1 MHRLFLLRAYG
12 DFVILLQALIESP
25 QKNMYSLIA
34 SKHLEPLYQE
44 LALVINVSSIQI
56 QFIDFGITNT
66 QLSLFTNK
74 HLLSLNTIKEL
85 IQIKKFVQQNPNKEG
100 HDYIEQ
106 DKRIGLFKAI
116 TGLDFNSIIST
127 DFVYSTYAKFF
138 ENSGIKKEINKEEG
152 KAENIQENNVEN
164 LKENKEIE
172 ILNNNKLNSK
182 KVLLFPDTRQA
193 KKNIPSSLI
202 YKLENEIAAK
212 GYTLEIAYFKQAPD
226 IATNNKEEN
235 ALNSNKVVYA
245 NFKTLI
251 QLIRDAELI
260 LGADSLPIHLA
271 YLLKQPH
278 YIFYPNCYPQFFIT
292 PYAKINNRFGTFDHY
307 NFSFL

>member
-12 DFVILLQALIESP
+12 DFVILLQALMQSP
-25 QKNMYSLIA
+25 QKNKYTIIA
-34 SKHLEPLYQE
+34 SKHLQPLYDE
-44 LALVINVSSIQI
+44 LALAIDLTSIQI
-56 QFIDFGITNT
+56 QFINFGITNT

-85 IQIKKFVQQNPNKEG
+85 IQIKKFVEQNPNTEG
-100 HDYIEQ
+100 TDYIEQ
-106 DKRIGLFKAI
+106 DKRIGLFNAI
-116 TGLDFNSIIST
+116 TGLNFNSIIST

-138 ENSGIKKEINKEEG
+138 DIQNANKKVDNKEGKEINEVEFKEG
-152 KAENIQENNVEN
+152 VEFD
-164 LKENKEIE
+164 
-172 ILNNNKLNSK
+172 NNKLNSK

-193 KKNIPSSLI
+193 KKNIPSNLI
-202 YKLENEIAAK
+202 SNLENELAAK
-212 GYTLEIAYFKQAPD
+212 GYALEIAYFKEAPTNTTVNNT
-226 IATNNKEEN
+226 ATKT
-235 ALNSNKVVYA
+235 KQVVYS

-271 YLLKQPH
+271 YLLNKPH
-278 YIFYPNCYPQFFIT
+278 YILYPNGYPQLFMT
-292 PYAKINNRFGTFDHY
+292 PYAQINNRFGTFDHY

>member
-12 DFVILLQALIESP
+12 DFVILLQALLESP
-25 QKNMYSLIA
+25 QKNKYSLIA
-34 SKHLEPLYQE
+34 SKHLELLYQE
-44 LALVINVSSIQI
+44 LSLVINVSSLQI

-66 QLSLFTNK
+66 QLGLFTNK

-106 DKRIGLFKAI
+106 DKRIGLFNAI
-116 TGLDFNSIIST
+116 TGLHFNSIIST

-152 KAENIQENNVEN
+152 KVKNIQVS
-164 LKENKEIE
+164 KETET
-172 ILNNNKLNSK
+172 LNNNKINTK

-193 KKNIPSSLI
+193 KKNIPISLI
-202 YKLENEIAAK
+202 TKLENKIAAK
-212 GYTLEIAYFKQAPD
+212 GYTLEIAYFKQVPD
-226 IATNNKEEN
+226 IKTTNHEN
-235 ALNSNKVVYA
+235 SASNNKVVYA

-251 QLIRDAELI
+251 QLIKDAELI

-271 YLLKQPH
+271 YLLKKPH
-278 YIFYPNCYPQFFIT
+278 YILYPNGYPQLFMT
-292 PYAKINNRFGTFDHY
+292 PYAQINNRFGTFDHY

>member
-25 QKNMYSLIA
+25 QKNKYTIIA
-34 SKHLEPLYQE
+34 SKHLQPLYEE
-44 LALVINVSSIQI
+44 LALVINVSNIQI
-56 QFIDFGITNT
+56 QFFDFGITNT

-74 HLLSLNTIKEL
+74 HLLSFNMLNELKKIKN
-85 IQIKKFVQQNPNKEG
+85 FVKQNPNQEG
-100 HDYIEQ
+100 QDYIEQ
-106 DKRIGLFKAI
+106 DKRIGLFNAI
-116 TGLDFNSIIST
+116 TGIHFNSIIST
-127 DFVYSTYAKFF
+127 EPVYISYARFF

-152 KAENIQENNVEN
+152 KAENIQENKLANT
-164 LKENKEIE
+164 KENKESE
-172 ILNNNKLNSK
+172 TSNNNLNSK

-202 YKLENEIAAK
+202 YKLENEIASK
-212 GYTLEIAYFKQAPD
+212 GYTLEIAYFKQVPD
-226 IATNNKEEN
+226 IKTTNHEN
-235 ALNSNKVVYA
+235 SAFNNKVVYA

-251 QLIRDAELI
+251 QLIMNAELI

-271 YLLKQPH
+271 YLLKKPH
-278 YIFYPNCYPQFFIT
+278 YILYPNGYPQLFMT
-292 PYAKINNRFGTFDHY
+292 PYAQINNRFGTFDHY

>member
-1 MHRLFLLRAYG
+1 MYRLFLLRAYG
-12 DFVILLQALIESP
+12 DFVILLQALLESP
-25 QKNMYSLIA
+25 QKNKYSLIA
-34 SKHLEPLYQE
+34 SKHLELLYQE
-44 LALVINVSSIQI
+44 LSLVINVSSLQI

-66 QLSLFTNK
+66 QLGLFTNK

-85 IQIKKFVQQNPNKEG
+85 IQIKKFVKQKPNKEG

-106 DKRIGLFKAI
+106 DKRIGLFNAI
-116 TGLDFNSIIST
+116 TGLHFNSIIST

-152 KAENIQENNVEN
+152 KVENIQVS
-164 LKENKEIE
+164 KETET
-172 ILNNNKLNSK
+172 LNNNKINTK

-193 KKNIPSSLI
+193 KKNIPISLI
-202 YKLENEIAAK
+202 TKLENKIAAK

-226 IATNNKEEN
+226 IATNNNDKS

-251 QLIRDAELI
+251 QLINDAELI

-271 YLLKQPH
+271 YLLKKPH
-278 YIFYPNCYPQFFIT
+278 YILYPNGYPQLFMT
-292 PYAKINNRFGTFDHY
+292 PYAQINNRFGTFDCY

>member
-12 DFVILLQALIESP
+12 DFVILLQALLESP
-25 QKNMYSLIA
+25 QKNKYSLIA
-34 SKHLEPLYQE
+34 SKHLQPLYQE
-44 LALVINVSSIQI
+44 LALVIDLSSIQI
-56 QFIDFGITNT
+56 KFIDFGIANT

-85 IQIKKFVQQNPNKEG
+85 IQIKNFVKQNPNTEG
-100 HDYIEQ
+100 IDYIEQ

-193 KKNIPSSLI
+193 KKNIPISLI
-202 YKLENEIAAK
+202 TKLENEIAAK

-226 IATNNKEEN
+226 IATNYNNES

-278 YIFYPNCYPQFFIT
+278 YILYPNGYPQLFMT
-292 PYAKINNRFGTFDHY
+292 PYAQINNRFGTFDHY

>member
-12 DFVILLQALIESP
+12 DFVILLQALLESP
-25 QKNMYSLIA
+25 QKNKYSLIA

-44 LALVINVSSIQI
+44 LALVTNVSSIQI

-74 HLLSLNTIKEL
+74 HLLSLNTLKEL
-85 IQIKKFVQQNPNKEG
+85 KQIKNFVKQNPNTEG
-100 HDYIEQ
+100 TDYIEQ
-106 DKRIGLFKAI
+106 DKRIGLFNTI
-116 TGLDFNSIIST
+116 TGLSFNSIIST
-127 DFVYSTYAKFF
+127 EPVYTSYAKFF
-138 ENSGIKKEINKEEG
+138 ENKELQKEEG
-152 KAENIQENNVEN
+152 QVAE
-164 LKENKEIE
+164 
-172 ILNNNKLNSK
+172 NNKLNSK

-202 YKLENEIAAK
+202 NKLENEIAAK
-212 GYTLEIAYFKQAPD
+212 GYTLEIAFFRQVPD
-226 IATNNKEEN
+226 ITTTNDKN
-235 ALNSNKVVYA
+235 ASNSNKVVYA

-251 QLIRDAELI
+251 QLIIDAELI

-271 YLLKQPH
+271 YLLKKPH
-278 YIFYPNCYPQFFIT
+278 YILYPNGYPQLFMT
-292 PYAKINNRFGTFDHY
+292 PYAQINNRFGTFDHY

>member
-12 DFVILLQALIESP
+12 DFVILLQALLESP
-25 QKNMYSLIA
+25 QKNKYSLIA

-44 LALVINVSSIQI
+44 LASVINVSSIQI

-74 HLLSLNTIKEL
+74 HLLSLNTLKEL
-85 IQIKKFVQQNPNKEG
+85 KQIKNFVKQNPNKEG
-100 HDYIEQ
+100 QDYIEQ
-106 DKRIGLFKAI
+106 DKRIGLFNAI
-116 TGLDFNSIIST
+116 TGLNFNSIISIEP
-127 DFVYSTYAKFF
+127 VYISYAKFF
-138 ENSGIKKEINKEEG
+138 ENSAIKKEINKEEE
-152 KAENIQENNVEN
+152 KVENIQEN
-164 LKENKEIE
+164 KESER
-172 ILNNNKLNSK
+172 LNNYQPNAK

-202 YKLENEIAAK
+202 NKLENEIAAK
-212 GYTLEIAYFKQAPD
+212 GYTLEIAYFKQVPD
-226 IATNNKEEN
+226 IANTFNDKSASN
-235 ALNSNKVVYA
+235 NKVVYA

-251 QLIRDAELI
+251 QLIKDAELI

-271 YLLKQPH
+271 YLLKKPH
-278 YIFYPNCYPQFFIT
+278 YILYPNGYPKLFMT
-292 PYAKINNRFGTFDHY
+292 PYAQINNRFGTFDHY